1 MMWRV
6 LMIVLLSLPVSVRA
20 DDKLVR
26 LHAPDALIESG
37 LLKHI
42 LPRFSLKTQVR
53 IEQVATP
60 DSADLALG
68 SDGRAIF
75 AGLGQTWHMEIR
87 SGDHPGTERLADWL
101 LSDIGQRTITSFAP
115 RGEAP
120 FGPSGAVQQET
131 VEISI
136 DGDAEAGHRV
146 SVEKCTRCHAVD
158 AATTGW
164 GIGSTP
170 SFSVLRALPDWEA
183 RFAAFYVLNPHP
195 AFTQITDLTP
205 PFPINRP
212 SPISPIELDLDE
224 LEALMAYVAAMTAA
238 DLGKP
243 LEHQ

>member
-115 RGEAP
+115 DGEAP
-120 FGPSGAVQQET
+120 FGPPGAVQQET

>member
-20 DDKLVR
+20 EDKLVR